1 MKRGSLVAP
10 LVVTLFLGAMVL
22 GTATPAVAGPAYP
35 RAKGRCVDTA
45 GVLGPRLC
53 AKVTAILLRDEA
65 RTSDEIAVA
74 VVTDTGDA
82 SIEEWSTG
90 LFNAWGV
97 GKKDKNNGV
106 LLVVAV
112 DDHELRLATGRGM
125 AQRLSDDEAADI
137 IETVITPQFAADAYA
152 AGILGGL
159 DEVRR
164 RLGHKV
170 GKDAR
175 LLSLA
180 ATAPDPE
187 TAEPETA
194 DEDASEAQEQALID
208 DGDMLTDDYPGAQG
222 DFDGDGGSSAG
233 LVFLF
238 IAGAAV
244 IGLIG
249 VMMGRAR
256 SQQWDGMDSGDGGS
270 SRSGHRTIWSSGS
283 SSTVQQ
289 FLLLVVQREL
299 RLVQRFELRRR

>member
-22 GTATPAVAGPAYP
+22 GTATPAVAGSAYP
-35 RAKGRCVDTA
+35 RAEGRCVDTA

-112 DDHELRLATGRGM
+112 DDHELRLATGRGIG
-125 AQRLSDDEAADI
+125 QRLSDDEAADI

-159 DEVRR
+159 DEVRPTAGSQSRQGRSPAQPRGDWR
-164 RLGHKV
+164 RTRK
-170 GKDAR
+170 R
-175 LLSLA
+175 
-180 ATAPDPE
+180 
-187 TAEPETA
+187 
-194 DEDASEAQEQALID
+194 
-208 DGDMLTDDYPGAQG
+208 
-222 DFDGDGGSSAG
+222 
-233 LVFLF
+233 
-238 IAGAAV
+238 
-244 IGLIG
+244 
-249 VMMGRAR
+249 RN
-256 SQQWDGMDSGDGGS
+256 
-270 SRSGHRTIWSSGS
+270 
-283 SSTVQQ
+283 
-289 FLLLVVQREL
+289 
-299 RLVQRFELRRR
+299 LRRRTRTHRRLRSRR